1 MNTQNIRQLRICCVF
16 NWTVVG
22 RRLATAASTFS
33 LFSFDFLLSLAF
45 FSPSIYIAGH
55 FCPKVHDMN
64 AVAVV
69 CAGIDGLLVCE
80 CLTSS
85 IQLRS
90 RWYSHNLFYA
100 TQTVKYNILLI
111 YSISRIYSKER
122 FLFVRPFVRIRSDCD
137 FLLFGYF
144 DFCCFHFSLFLI
156 FDLSMFLYRSPAVA
170 LSKGAQMCV
179 FSSVLFFS
187 YFCFLFC
194 NKMLEST
201 YTRSIFIG
209 TQVNTN

>member
-111 YSISRIYSKER
+111 SVVRLYLLYFSHIFQRAIFVRSSVRSDSFRLR
-122 FLFVRPFVRIRSDCD
+122 FLAVRLFRL
-137 FLLFGYF
+137 LLFSFLFIFNLRFIYVSLSF
-144 DFCCFHFSLFLI
+144 ARCCFIKRRTNVCFFFSFIFFLFL
-156 FDLSMFLYRSPAVA
+156 
-170 LSKGAQMCV
+170 
-179 FSSVLFFS
+179 FFI
-187 YFCFLFC
+187 L
-194 NKMLEST
+194 
-201 YTRSIFIG
+201 
-209 TQVNTN
+209 Q